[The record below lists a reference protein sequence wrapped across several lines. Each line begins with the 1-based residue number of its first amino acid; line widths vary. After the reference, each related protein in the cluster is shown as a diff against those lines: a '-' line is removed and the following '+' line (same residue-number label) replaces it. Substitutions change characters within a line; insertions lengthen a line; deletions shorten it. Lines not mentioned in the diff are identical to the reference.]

1 MDIMAIV
8 MDVIEKEAS
17 ADCQTASQCTVSKAK
32 RQGSSRI
39 STYGKSGVGGSENLK
54 MYVEFHRSNLSTRDR
69 ATISRQLILASVTIM
84 IMEKKMVDAISR
96 Q

>member
-1 MDIMAIV
+1 MAIV
-8 MDVIEKEAS
+8 MDVFEKEAS

-69 ATISRQLILASVTIM
+69 AKISQQVILASVTIM

>member
-1 MDIMAIV
+1 MYLKKKRA
-8 MDVIEKEAS
+8 
-17 ADCQTASQCTVSKAK
+17 QTAKQRLKCTVSKAK

-84 IMEKKMVDAISR
+84 IMEKKMVDVISR

>member
-1 MDIMAIV
+1 MGIV
-8 MDVIEKEAS
+8 MDVFEKEAS
-17 ADCQTASQCTVSKAK
+17 ADCQTASECTVSKAK

-69 ATISRQLILASVTIM
+69 AKISWEMIPASVLIM
-84 IMEKKMVDAISR
+84 IMEKTMVDVDSR